1 MRSAFLTV
9 GQNKEKLKDKLE
21 GGDNGKS
28 EATAQDSFSCLEHAS
43 RDFEWATSYYMGPV
57 L

>member
-1 MRSAFLTV
+1 MRSAFLTT
-9 GQNKEKLKDKLE
+9 GQNKEKLKDTR

-28 EATAQDSFSCLEHAS
+28 EVTAQDSVSCLEHAS
-43 RDFEWATSYYMGPV
+43 KNFEWATSYYMGPV

>member
-9 GQNKEKLKDKLE
+9 GQNKEKLKEKLE

-28 EATAQDSFSCLEHAS
+28 DVTAQDLFSGLKHAS
-43 RDFEWATSYYMGPV
+43 KNFEWATS
-57 L
+57 